1 MSGLGQCDNT
11 GTETHSFNTFCV
23 LDCTFHQMCDQDNIL
38 DPFLVLFGK
47 ARTMGMGN
55 SLFFPGVSA
64 SDGSCSISCNGHP
77 ALDRVQDSIL
87 RPDRE

>member
-38 DPFLVLFGK
+38 DPFLVLFDK

-55 SLFFPGVSA
+55 SYFSPEYLLVMAVAVLVVMGIQP
-64 SDGSCSISCNGHP
+64 
-77 ALDRVQDSIL
+77 
-87 RPDRE
+87 